1 MFVSFSHFLTTSFI
15 AIIVIIFFL
24 ATGLYIFKSTVTRE
38 LHDIEKS
45 YTRYVENNLF
55 DEALYNSASKED
67 ITLKSFDGLN
77 LTSTLI
83 MNENPTNKFIVLVH
97 GVSICYVGSLK
108 YFDIFY
114 KNGFNVLI
122 VNQRRHGKSEGK
134 YSTYGFYEKYDV
146 NMWIEYLKSRFGND
160 IILGLHGESMGA
172 GTVMETIPLNDSIK
186 FVIED
191 CGYSNFHELI
201 GFQITHAYKNR
212 LVRKILRPSLIF
224 ANFFMKTK
232 AKFSMK
238 KIVPIDIV
246 ASTSLP
252 MMFIH
257 GKEDYFVPWYMA
269 VDLYKAKTKG
279 YKELY
284 LVEGAKHAEA
294 LEVNKILYEK
304 KIMTFIEKAL
314 SLYK

>member
-1 MFVSFSHFLTTSFI
+1 MTYLIILIII
-15 AIIVIIFFL
+15 AILVIIFFL

-246 ASTSLP
+246 SSTSLP

-257 GKEDYFVPWYMA
+257 GKEDYFVPWYMS

>member
-1 MFVSFSHFLTTSFI
+1 MTYIIILIII
-15 AIIVIIFFL
+15 AILVIVFFL

-55 DEALYNSASKED
+55 DEALYNSTSKED

-114 KNGFNVLI
+114 RNGFNVLI

-246 ASTSLP
+246 SSTSLP

>member
-1 MFVSFSHFLTTSFI
+1 MTYLIILIII
-15 AIIVIIFFL
+15 AILVIVFFL

-114 KNGFNVLI
+114 RNGFNVLI

-212 LVRKILRPSLIF
+212 LVRKILSPSLIF

-246 ASTSLP
+246 SSTSLP

>member
-1 MFVSFSHFLTTSFI
+1 MTYIIILIII
-15 AIIVIIFFL
+15 AILVIAFFL
-24 ATGLYIFKSTVTRE
+24 ATGLYIFRSTVTRE

-67 ITLKSFDGLN
+67 ITLKSFDDLN

-114 KNGFNVLI
+114 RNGFNVLI

-201 GFQITHAYKNR
+201 GFQITHEYKNR
-212 LVRKILRPSLIF
+212 LVRKILRPSLLF

-252 MMFIH
+252 MMFVH

-304 KIMTFIEKAL
+304 KIMIFIEKAL

>member
-1 MFVSFSHFLTTSFI
+1 MTYLIILIII
-15 AIIVIIFFL
+15 AILVIVFFL

-114 KNGFNVLI
+114 RNGFNVLI

-232 AKFSMK
+232 AKFSIK

-246 ASTSLP
+246 SSTSLP

>member
-1 MFVSFSHFLTTSFI
+1 MTYLIILIII
-15 AIIVIIFFL
+15 AILVIVFFL
-24 ATGLYIFKSTVTRE
+24 ATGLYIFRSTVTRE

-172 GTVMETIPLNDSIK
+172 GTVMETIPLNNSIK

-191 CGYSNFHELI
+191 CGYSNFYELI
-201 GFQITHAYKNR
+201 GFQITHQYKNR
-212 LVRKILRPSLIF
+212 LIRRILRPSLIF

-246 ASTSLP
+246 SSTSLP

>member
-1 MFVSFSHFLTTSFI
+1 MIII
-15 AIIVIIFFL
+15 AILVIVFFL

-114 KNGFNVLI
+114 KNGFNILI

-212 LVRKILRPSLIF
+212 LVRKILRSSLIF

-246 ASTSLP
+246 SSTSLP
-252 MMFIH
+252 IMFIH

>member
-1 MFVSFSHFLTTSFI
+1 MTYIIILIII
-15 AIIVIIFFL
+15 AILIIVFFL

-114 KNGFNVLI
+114 RNGFNVLI

-246 ASTSLP
+246 SSTSLP

>member
-1 MFVSFSHFLTTSFI
+1 MTYIIILIII
-15 AIIVIIFFL
+15 AILVIAFFL
-24 ATGLYIFKSTVTRE
+24 ATGLYIFRSTVTRE

-67 ITLKSFDGLN
+67 ITLKSFDDLN

-114 KNGFNVLI
+114 RNGFNVLI

-201 GFQITHAYKNR
+201 GFQITHEYKNR
-212 LVRKILRPSLIF
+212 LVRKILRPSLLF

-252 MMFIH
+252 MMFVH

>member
-1 MFVSFSHFLTTSFI
+1 VTYLIILIII
-15 AIIVIIFFL
+15 AILVIVFFL

-114 KNGFNVLI
+114 RNGFNVLI

>member
-1 MFVSFSHFLTTSFI
+1 MTYIIILIII
-15 AIIVIIFFL
+15 AILIIVFFL
-24 ATGLYIFKSTVTRE
+24 ATGLYIFKSTVTRK

>member
-1 MFVSFSHFLTTSFI
+1 MTYLIILIII
-15 AIIVIIFFL
+15 AILVIVFFL

-114 KNGFNVLI
+114 RNGFNVLI

-252 MMFIH
+252 MMFVH

>member
-1 MFVSFSHFLTTSFI
+1 MTYLIILIII
-15 AIIVIIFFL
+15 AILVIVFFL

-55 DEALYNSASKED
+55 DEALYNSVSKED

-83 MNENPTNKFIVLVH
+83 MNENPTNKFIILVH

-246 ASTSLP
+246 SSTLLP

>member
-1 MFVSFSHFLTTSFI
+1 MTYIIILIIMCVLVI
-15 AIIVIIFFL
+15 AFFL
-24 ATGLYIFKSTVTRE
+24 ATGLYIFRSTVTRE

-45 YTRYVENNLF
+45 YNRYVENNLF

-201 GFQITHAYKNR
+201 GFKITHEYKNR
-212 LVRKILRPSLIF
+212 LVRKILRPSLLF

-252 MMFIH
+252 MMFVH

>member
-1 MFVSFSHFLTTSFI
+1 MTYIIILIIMAILVI
-15 AIIVIIFFL
+15 AFFL
-24 ATGLYIFKSTVTRE
+24 ATGLYIFRSTVTRE

-45 YTRYVENNLF
+45 YNRYVENNLF

-114 KNGFNVLI
+114 RNGFNVLI

-201 GFQITHAYKNR
+201 GFQITHEYKNR

-252 MMFIH
+252 MMFVH

>member
-1 MFVSFSHFLTTSFI
+1 MTYITLLIS
-15 AIIVIIFFL
+15 AIILAIIFFS
-24 ATGLYIFKSTVTRE
+24 AIGIYIFRSTVTRE
-38 LHDIEKS
+38 LHDIDKS
-45 YTRYVENNLF
+45 YTRYVENNLL
-55 DEALYNSASKED
+55 DESLYNSVIKED
-67 ITLKSFDGLN
+67 ITLNSFDGLN

-83 MNENPTNKFIVLVH
+83 MNKVPTNKFIILVH

-114 KNGFNVLI
+114 RNGFNILI
-122 VNQRRHGKSEGK
+122 INQRRHGKSEGK

-172 GTVMETIPLNDSIK
+172 GTVMETIPLNNSIK

-191 CGYSNFHELI
+191 CGYSNFYELI
-201 GFQITHAYKNR
+201 GFQITHKYKNR
-212 LVRKILRPSLIF
+212 VVRKILRPGLVF

-238 KIVPIDIV
+238 QVIPIDIV
-246 ASTSLP
+246 STTSIP

-269 VDLYKAKTKG
+269 VDLFKSKVNG

-284 LVEGAKHAEA
+284 LVEGAEHAEA
-294 LEVNKILYEK
+294 LEVNKILYEE
-304 KIMTFIEKAL
+304 KIMNFINNAL
-314 SLYK
+314 SL

>member
-1 MFVSFSHFLTTSFI
+1 MTYIIILIII
-15 AIIVIIFFL
+15 AILVIVFFL
-24 ATGLYIFKSTVTRE
+24 ATGLYIFKSTVTRK

-114 KNGFNVLI
+114 RNGFNVLI

-224 ANFFMKTK
+224 ANLFMKTK

-257 GKEDYFVPWYMA
+257 GKEDYFVPWYMS
-269 VDLYKAKTKG
+269 VDLYNAKTKG
-279 YKELY
+279 YKKLY

>member
-1 MFVSFSHFLTTSFI
+1 MTYIIILIII
-15 AIIVIIFFL
+15 AIIVIVFFL

-55 DEALYNSASKED
+55 DEALYNSTSKED

-114 KNGFNVLI
+114 KNGFNILI

-246 ASTSLP
+246 SSISLP
-252 MMFIH
+252 MMFVH

>member
-1 MFVSFSHFLTTSFI
+1 MTYLIILIII
-15 AIIVIIFFL
+15 AIIVIVFFL

-212 LVRKILRPSLIF
+212 LVRKILSPSLIF

-246 ASTSLP
+246 SSTSLP

>member
-1 MFVSFSHFLTTSFI
+1 MTYIIILIII
-15 AIIVIIFFL
+15 AILVIAFFL
-24 ATGLYIFKSTVTRE
+24 ATGLYIFRSTVTRQ

-45 YTRYVENNLF
+45 YNRYVENNLF

-114 KNGFNVLI
+114 KNDFNVLI

-201 GFQITHAYKNR
+201 GFQITHEYKNR
-212 LVRKILRPSLIF
+212 LVRKILRPSLLF

-252 MMFIH
+252 MMFVH

>member
-1 MFVSFSHFLTTSFI
+1 MTYIIILIII
-15 AIIVIIFFL
+15 AIIVIVFFL

-246 ASTSLP
+246 SSTSLP

>member
-1 MFVSFSHFLTTSFI
+1 MTYLIILIII

-246 ASTSLP
+246 SSTSLP

-294 LEVNKILYEK
+294 LEVNKIIYEK

>member
-1 MFVSFSHFLTTSFI
+1 MTYIIILIII
-15 AIIVIIFFL
+15 AIIVIVFFL

-67 ITLKSFDGLN
+67 ITLKSFDSLN

-114 KNGFNVLI
+114 KNGFNILI

-246 ASTSLP
+246 SSTSLP
-252 MMFIH
+252 MMFVH

>member
-1 MFVSFSHFLTTSFI
+1 MTYLIILIII
-15 AIIVIIFFL
+15 AILVIIFFL

-38 LHDIEKS
+38 LHNIEKS

-246 ASTSLP
+246 SSTSLP

-257 GKEDYFVPWYMA
+257 GKEDYFVPWYMS

>member
-1 MFVSFSHFLTTSFI
+1 MTYIIILIIMAILVI
-15 AIIVIIFFL
+15 AFFL
-24 ATGLYIFKSTVTRE
+24 ATGLYIFRSTVTRE

-45 YTRYVENNLF
+45 YNRYIENNLF

-201 GFQITHAYKNR
+201 GFQITHEYKNR
-212 LVRKILRPSLIF
+212 LVRKILRPSLLF

>member
-1 MFVSFSHFLTTSFI
+1 MTYLIILIII
-15 AIIVIIFFL
+15 AILVIIFFL

-212 LVRKILRPSLIF
+212 LVRKILSPSLIF

-246 ASTSLP
+246 SSTSLP

-269 VDLYKAKTKG
+269 LDLYKAKTKG

>member
-1 MFVSFSHFLTTSFI
+1 MTYLIILIII
-15 AIIVIIFFL
+15 AILVIVFFL

-114 KNGFNVLI
+114 RNGFNVLI

-160 IILGLHGESMGA
+160 IILGLHDESMGA

-246 ASTSLP
+246 SSTSLP

-294 LEVNKILYEK
+294 LEVNKIIYEK

>member
-1 MFVSFSHFLTTSFI
+1 MTYLIILIII
-15 AIIVIIFFL
+15 AIIVIVFFL

-45 YTRYVENNLF
+45 YTRYIENNLF

-246 ASTSLP
+246 SSTSLP

-284 LVEGAKHAEA
+284 LVEGAKHAES

>member
-1 MFVSFSHFLTTSFI
+1 MTYLIILIII
-15 AIIVIIFFL
+15 AIIVIVFFL

-55 DEALYNSASKED
+55 NEALYNSASKED

-83 MNENPTNKFIVLVH
+83 MNENTTNKFIVLVH
-97 GVSICYVGSLK
+97 GVSICYVGSIK

-114 KNGFNVLI
+114 RNGFNVLI

-246 ASTSLP
+246 SSTSLP

>member
-1 MFVSFSHFLTTSFI
+1 MTYLIILIII
-15 AIIVIIFFL
+15 AILVIVFFL

-114 KNGFNVLI
+114 RNGFNVLI

-246 ASTSLP
+246 SSTSLP

-294 LEVNKILYEK
+294 LEVNKIIYEK

>member
-1 MFVSFSHFLTTSFI
+1 MTYIIILIII
-15 AIIVIIFFL
+15 AILVIAFFL
-24 ATGLYIFKSTVTRE
+24 ATGLYIFRSTVTRE

-172 GTVMETIPLNDSIK
+172 GTVMETIPLNDSIR

-201 GFQITHAYKNR
+201 GFQITHEYKNR
-212 LVRKILRPSLIF
+212 LVRKILRPSLLF

-252 MMFIH
+252 MMFVH

>member
-1 MFVSFSHFLTTSFI
+1 MTYIIILIII
-15 AIIVIIFFL
+15 AILVIAFFL
-24 ATGLYIFKSTVTRE
+24 ATGLYIFRSTVTRE

-67 ITLKSFDGLN
+67 ITLKSFDDLN

-97 GVSICYVGSLK
+97 AVSICYVGSLK

-246 ASTSLP
+246 SSTSLP

>member
-1 MFVSFSHFLTTSFI
+1 MTYLIILIII

-246 ASTSLP
+246 SSTSLP

>member
-1 MFVSFSHFLTTSFI
+1 MTYLIILIII
-15 AIIVIIFFL
+15 AIIVIVFFL

-172 GTVMETIPLNDSIK
+172 GTVIETIPLNDSIK

>member
-1 MFVSFSHFLTTSFI
+1 MTYIIILIII
-15 AIIVIIFFL
+15 AILVIAFFL
-24 ATGLYIFKSTVTRE
+24 ATGLYIFRSTVTRE

-114 KNGFNVLI
+114 RNGFNVLI

-246 ASTSLP
+246 SSTSLP

>member
-1 MFVSFSHFLTTSFI
+1 MTYLIILIII
-15 AIIVIIFFL
+15 AILVIVFFL

-238 KIVPIDIV
+238 KIVPIGIV
-246 ASTSLP
+246 SSTSLP

>member
-1 MFVSFSHFLTTSFI
+1 MTYIIILIIMAILVI
-15 AIIVIIFFL
+15 AFFL
-24 ATGLYIFKSTVTRE
+24 ATGLYIFRSTVTRE

-201 GFQITHAYKNR
+201 GFQITHEYKNR

-252 MMFIH
+252 MMFVH

>member
-1 MFVSFSHFLTTSFI
+1 MTYLIILIII
-15 AIIVIIFFL
+15 AIIVIVFFL

-246 ASTSLP
+246 SSTSLP
-252 MMFIH
+252 IMFIH

>member
-1 MFVSFSHFLTTSFI
+1 MTYIIILIII
-15 AIIVIIFFL
+15 AIIVIVFFL

-55 DEALYNSASKED
+55 DEALYNSASKEY

-114 KNGFNVLI
+114 KNGFNILI

-246 ASTSLP
+246 SSTSLP
-252 MMFIH
+252 MMFVH

-304 KIMTFIEKAL
+304 KIMTFIEKSL